1 MALDIGA
8 SSVVRHRVGVVGAG
22 AIALASAAWMR
33 YAGHEV
39 ALWSPRSKPAPASA
53 RATWPL
59 RVEGLRPGQVMVQAA
74 TDAHT
79 LCRASDVLLIALPV
93 DGHRRAIDQLL
104 PALRDGQWVIVSSM
118 SSLSALYL
126 REQAMVAGKDVTVL
140 SFSTTVLTARRV
152 EPDRVR
158 IMMRR
163 STIGVSSLP
172 QSRIDEGIALCE
184 RLFGGGFVAQ
194 SGALASAIANVNPTS
209 HGPMAL
215 LNWTRIER
223 GEAWPQ
229 YHYLTPSVARVIE
242 ALDAERRALAKA
254 FGIAVG
260 TVEQYFKNSF
270 GVEAEQL
277 KDIADELHAKRGG
290 PPGPTDLGTR
300 YLTEDIPFGLVF
312 LLALGEVAKVP
323 MPATRTVVDAVSLA
337 SGHDYAGDNDLIGPL
352 GLRTES
358 VAGLIDRLR

>member
-1 MALDIGA
+1 MTLDIGN
-8 SSVVRHRVGVVGAG
+8 SSVTRHRVGIVGAG
-22 AIALASAAWMR
+22 AIALGSAAWLR
-33 YAGHEV
+33 YAGHEAAV
-39 ALWSPRSKPAPASA
+39 WSPRSKEAQAP
-53 RATWPL
+53 WPL
-59 RVEGLRPGQVMVQAA
+59 HVEGLRPGGVVVQAA
-74 TDAHT
+74 TDAGAI
-79 LCRASDVLLIALPV
+79 CRASDVILIALPV
-93 DGHRRAIDQLL
+93 DGHRRVIDRLL

-118 SSLSALYL
+118 ASLSALYL
-126 REQAMVAGKDVTVL
+126 REQAMAAGKDVTVL
-140 SFSTTVLTARRV
+140 SFSTTALTARRI

-172 QSRIDEGIALCE
+172 QSRIDEGIRLCE
-184 RLFGGGFVAQ
+184 RLFGSGFVAQ
-194 SGALASAIANVNPTS
+194 PGALASALANVNPTS

-254 FGIAVG
+254 FGIDVG
-260 TVEQYFKNSF
+260 TVEQHFQNSF
-270 GVEAEQL
+270 GTEAEHL
-277 KDIADELHAKRGG
+277 EDIADELHAKRGG

-300 YLTEDIPFGLVF
+300 YLSEDIPFGLVF

-337 SGHDYAGDNDLIGPL
+337 AGHDYARDNDLIGPL
-352 GLRTES
+352 GLRTET
-358 VAGLIDRLR
+358 VARLMDRLR